1 MLFKLS
7 MFIIKTRF
15 KKNFKNI
22 YLKLL
27 VVYSLCNY
35 YYMML
40 INVFY
45 IIENYIHHVHNI
57 IFLLFFCQW
66 WAIKIGSTII

>member
-1 MLFKLS
+1 MLLKLS

-45 IIENYIHHVHNI
+45 IIGNYIHHVHISNACYSRRI
-57 IFLLFFCQW
+57 NNNLNDI
-66 WAIKIGSTII
+66 T